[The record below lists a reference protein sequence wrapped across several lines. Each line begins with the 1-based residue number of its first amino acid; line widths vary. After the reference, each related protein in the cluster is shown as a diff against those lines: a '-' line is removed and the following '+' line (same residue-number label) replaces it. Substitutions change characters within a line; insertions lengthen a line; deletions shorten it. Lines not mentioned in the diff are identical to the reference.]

1 MQQVWRIT
9 NTMKSR
15 KYGVLFIL
23 ALIGLNFG
31 CSSNSANNDKI
42 VLKVGDY
49 EISIGQ
55 LNWQYFGTTFKSP
68 EDEYRQKSSYL
79 QKIYAAQIAA
89 DIGIRMGLDKMI
101 SIDSATQAQILLNVA
116 RQKMIKSK
124 LNYTDNDLREYWAT
138 YGARLQLG
146 QIVLDNQTQ
155 ANHVYDLAIKEPDK
169 FNDLIAQY
177 TIDVSANRTGG
188 LFDSLR
194 SGVMLWQFDDVAF
207 KMKPGEISKPVKT
220 RAGWHIIKLLGRQEP
235 DLAEFAAQKPD
246 IEASYIKQVFSRTI
260 DQYNEYLKKK
270 EGFEVVESTVKM
282 MKDKLDSLQNVDRQ
296 KGDSIRPFLRL
307 NDLPED
313 QAKMILVKIK
323 SLDFTAY
330 DYLGNYKSRGIPSNV
345 DFFDKDVIVN
355 VAYYWRNGVASQSE
369 ALRNK
374 IDQSREYKDQ
384 LEERRRMM
392 INSKLVEIVGDT
404 ITISD
409 QEARQFY
416 EENKHAEFSDPE
428 KIRVSEILVASEP
441 EARAILGRLAKG
453 TPCSQLVSKTIR
465 PGMAGK
471 KGDLGYL
478 AMGDSGVI
486 YDEAA
491 KLAVGQYG
499 GPVKSHA
506 GYSVVMVTDRKPR
519 QELPFE
525 KFEADIKS
533 YLKNTK
539 LKDIM
544 NNLVE
549 EHKKKI
555 DNFLN
560 LELLKTNLVTGKL
573 QNAS

>member
-1 MQQVWRIT
+1 
-9 NTMKSR
+9 MKSR

-23 ALIGLNFG
+23 ALIGLHFG
-31 CSSNSANNDKI
+31 CSGNSANDDKI

-49 EISIGQ
+49 KISIGQ
-55 LNWQYFGTTFKSP
+55 LNWQYIGTTFKGP
-68 EDEYRQKSSYL
+68 EDEFRQKSSYL
-79 QKIYAAQIAA
+79 QKLYAAQIAA
-89 DIGIRMGLDKMI
+89 DIGIQMGLDKMI

-124 LNYTDNDLREYWAT
+124 LNYTDSDLREYWTT
-138 YGARLQLG
+138 YGARLQLS
-146 QIVLDNQTQ
+146 QIVLDNQAQ
-155 ANHVYDLAIKEPDK
+155 ADYVYDLAIKNPDK
-169 FNDLIAQY
+169 FDDLIAQY
-177 TIDVSANRTGG
+177 TIDGSVNRTGG
-188 LFDSLR
+188 LFDSLP
-194 SGVMLWQFDDVAF
+194 SGVMLWQFDEVAF

-220 RAGWHIIKLLGRQEP
+220 RAGWHIIKLLGRKEP
-235 DLAEFAAQKPD
+235 DLTQFAALKPD
-246 IEASYIKQVFSRTI
+246 IEDSYIKQVFSKTI
-260 DQYNEYLKKK
+260 EQYNEYLKKK

-323 SLDFTAY
+323 SQNFTAY

-345 DFFDKDVIVN
+345 DFFDKDVIIN
-355 VAYYWRNGVASQSE
+355 VAYYWRHGVASLSE
-369 ALRNK
+369 AIRNRV
-374 IDQSREYKDQ
+374 DQSPEYKDQ

-392 INSKLVEIVGDT
+392 INSKLVEIAGDT

-416 EENKHAEFSDPE
+416 EENKHTEFSDPE
-428 KIRVSEILVASEP
+428 KVRVSEILVASEP
-441 EARAILGRLAKG
+441 EARGILDQLAKG
-453 TPCSQLVSKTIR
+453 TPFNQLVGKTIR
-465 PGMAGK
+465 PGTAAE

-478 AMGDSGVI
+478 VMGDSGVI
-486 YDEAA
+486 YDEAV
-491 KLAVGQYG
+491 KLVVGQYG

-506 GYSVVMVTDRKPR
+506 GYSVIMVTDRKPR

-525 KFEADIKS
+525 KFEADIKA
-533 YLKNTK
+533 YLKNSK

-555 DNFLN
+555 DNFLD

-573 QNAS
+573 QNAN